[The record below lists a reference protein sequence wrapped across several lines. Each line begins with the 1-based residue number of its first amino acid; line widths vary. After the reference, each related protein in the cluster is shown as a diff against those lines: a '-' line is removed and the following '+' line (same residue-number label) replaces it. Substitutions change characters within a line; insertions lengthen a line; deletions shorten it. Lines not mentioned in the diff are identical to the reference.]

1 MSIMEVFGFRT
12 MGLKTKLKLK
22 DLHKKYIKK
31 KINLSPLVSTITD
44 IELFIGKLE
53 KRKERLEE
61 LKDEILVYNDE
72 ESKDSINRG

>member
-1 MSIMEVFGFRT
+1 MSILFIISFT